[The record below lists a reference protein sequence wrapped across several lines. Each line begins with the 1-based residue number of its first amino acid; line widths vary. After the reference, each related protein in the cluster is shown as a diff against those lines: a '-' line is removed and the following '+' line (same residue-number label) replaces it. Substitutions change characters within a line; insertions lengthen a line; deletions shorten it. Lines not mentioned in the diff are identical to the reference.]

1 MEDDYQE
8 IIDRKLELIKET
20 EEIGPDSQEKLFEY
34 YDAIQQ
40 HNRESSSKQQL
51 SGTRIE
57 SYLAYLLRTARE
69 TCLLAR
75 TLDPEA
81 GEEAI
86 DAILEWVD
94 DNYDNGY
101 TIDNYHSSLRSW
113 GRFMAPDANTVGG
126 QVQLPDRFDKVKLG
140 NVEEDQPA
148 PDPTEVLFWE
158 DVVTIVE
165 DGCLDDRT
173 TAMVVTLWALGC
185 RPMSEF
191 WELHFGDFSDQGD
204 HFLVSIPEHT
214 KTGSRT
220 IRMDVGA
227 PYLRKWLEDSHPVHD
242 EGGPSSD
249 TYVWTKRTDN
259 EHLAYRDL
267 RRNINRAAERAEIT
281 KPHPPKHYRASRAS
295 VLASSRH
302 VTQRTLE
309 YHFGW
314 VKGSRVAA
322 HYIAEFGNR
331 SRKYIAMA
339 DGADITLEEEESP
352 IVPVI
357 CDGCSRYTPRH
368 REKCLWCSAETTA
381 ELARN
386 SVLVSN
392 PSIADE
398 GEDLLDMITEGEAT
412 SDDLQA
418 VLKLEHIIKKRDDLW
433 ERLPQYVELADRM
446 QNGQE

>member
-1 MEDDYQE
+1 MESDYKEVIQ
-8 IIDRKLELIKET
+8 RKLDLIRET
-20 EEIGPDSQEKLFEY
+20 DRIDDESEVKLLEY
-34 YDAIQQ
+34 YDEIQQ
-40 HNRESSSKQQL
+40 HNRESTSKQQL

-57 SYLAYLLRTARE
+57 SYLAHLLRIARE
-69 TCLLAR
+69 TGVLVE
-75 TLDPEA
+75 TLSPED
-81 GEEAI
+81 GE
-86 DAILEWVD
+86 DAVDDILEWVD

-101 TIDNYHSSLRSW
+101 TIDNYHSSVRSW
-113 GRFMAPDANTVGG
+113 GRFMAPDAEVVAG
-126 QVQLPDRFDKVKLG
+126 QVKLPDRIEKVKLG

-148 PDPTEVLFWE
+148 PDPTEVLFWN
-158 DVVTIVE
+158 DIVQIIE
-165 DGCLDDRT
+165 EGCLDPRT
-173 TAMVVTLWALGC
+173 TAMVATLWALGC

-191 WELHFGDFSDQGD
+191 WELKFGDFTDQGD

-220 IRMDVGA
+220 IRMDVGT
-227 PYLRKWLEDSHPVHD
+227 PYLRQWLENEHPVHD

-249 TYVWTKRTDN
+249 TYVWTKRNDN

-267 RRNINRAAERAEIT
+267 RRNINRAAERAGIT

-339 DGADITLEEEESP
+339 DGANISLEEEEEP
-352 IVPVI
+352 IVPVV
-357 CDGCSRYTPRH
+357 CDGCNRYTPRH
-368 REKCLWCSAETTA
+368 RDSCLWCSADTVA
-381 ELARN
+381 ELGRN
-386 SVLVSN
+386 PVLVTT
-392 PSIADE
+392 PSVADE
-398 GEDLLDMITEGEAT
+398 GEDLLDMITDGEAT
-412 SDDLQA
+412 ADDLRA
-418 VLKLEHIIKKRDDLW
+418 IERLEHIIKQRDDLW
-433 ERLPQYVELADRM
+433 DRLPQYIELAERM
-446 QNGQE
+446 DG